1 MMFNFVYEKAGV
13 SEKGNDEIKEEVR
26 EIACTLAAEKEGSA
40 VWVVWE
46 GMKPPPAKAALPSN
60 WLPYI
65 SALKP

>member
-40 VWVVWE
+40 V
-46 GMKPPPAKAALPSN
+46 
-60 WLPYI
+60 
-65 SALKP
+65 